1 MLLLKHLPGVVTNF
15 RLLSINHNKMRQNTN
30 VLVSALFAEAQRYV
44 DNATA
49 HPEIQ
54 KKMNALGFSARRILE
69 GSALL
74 DAARAGQIDKHE
86 KYSEQQQVSARLS
99 SDFEQARLRFREHV
113 RIVRFALRHEPAMLA
128 SFNVQRLSFRI
139 EPWLL
144 QAGEF
149 YRVAASHSELLDRH
163 GLSVEEVSQAKAGIE
178 ALSAQRNQRMRC
190 KGDAQEATRLRDT
203 SLKALKRWMSD
214 FRAIARI
221 ALRDSPQ
228 LMEALGMVV
237 KAEKV

>member
-1 MLLLKHLPGVVTNF
+1 MK
-15 RLLSINHNKMRQNTN
+15 QNTN
-30 VLVSALFAEAQRYV
+30 VLVSGLFAEAQRCV

-74 DAARAGQIDKHE
+74 DAARAGQIDKHQ
-86 KYSEQQQVSARLS
+86 KYSERQQLSTRLNR
-99 SDFEQARLRFREHV
+99 DFEQARQRFREHV
-113 RIVRFALRHEPAMLA
+113 RIVRFALRHEPALLA
-128 SFNVQRLSFRI
+128 SFNVQKVSKRV

-144 QAGEF
+144 QAAEF
-149 YRVAASHSELLDRH
+149 YRVAAGHSELLDRH
-163 GLSVEEVSQAKAGIE
+163 GLSAEEVSQAKAGVE

-190 KGDAQEATRLRDT
+190 KGDAEEATRLRNA
-203 SLKALKRWMSD
+203 SMKALKTWMSD
-214 FRAIARI
+214 FRAMARI

-228 LMEALGMVV
+228 LMEALGIVV
-237 KAEKV
+237 PSSSLAR

>member
-1 MLLLKHLPGVVTNF
+1 
-15 RLLSINHNKMRQNTN
+15 MRQNTN

-86 KYSEQQQVSARLS
+86 KYSERQLLS
-99 SDFEQARLRFREHV
+99 ERIQADYQQARQLFDEHV
-113 RIVRFALRHEPAMLA
+113 KIVRFAFRHEPALLQ
-128 SFNVQRLSFRI
+128 SFNVQRVSKRV
-139 EPWLL
+139 ESWLL
-144 QAGEF
+144 QASEF
-149 YRVAASHSELLDRH
+149 YRIAARH
-163 GLSVEEVSQAKAGIE
+163 REVLGASGLSEAEVSQGTASIE
-178 ALSAQRNQRMRC
+178 AINTVRNQRMRC
-190 KGDAQEATRLRDT
+190 KGDAEEATRLRNASMKD
-203 SLKALKRWMSD
+203 LKRWMSD

-237 KAEKV
+237 KAKV

>member
-1 MLLLKHLPGVVTNF
+1 
-15 RLLSINHNKMRQNTN
+15 MRQNTN

-69 GSALL
+69 GSTLL

-86 KYSEQQQVSARLS
+86 KYSERQQLS
-99 SDFEQARLRFREHV
+99 ERVKTDFQQARQLFEEHV
-113 RIVRFALRHEPAMLA
+113 RIIRFAFRHEPALLQ
-128 SFNVQRLSFRI
+128 SFNVQRVSRRI
-139 EPWLL
+139 ESWLL
-144 QAGEF
+144 QASEC
-149 YRVAASHSELLDRH
+149 YRMAARH
-163 GLSVEEVSQAKAGIE
+163 QEVLEASGLSAAEVGQAAAGIE
-178 ALSAQRNQRMRC
+178 AIMTMRNQRMRC
-190 KGDAQEATRLRDT
+190 KGDAEEATRLRNA
-203 SLKALKRWMSD
+203 SMKALKLWMRD
-214 FRAIARI
+214 FRVIARI
-221 ALRDSPQ
+221 ALRESPQ

>member
-1 MLLLKHLPGVVTNF
+1 
-15 RLLSINHNKMRQNTN
+15 MRQNTN

-86 KYSEQQQVSARLS
+86 KYSERQLLSERIQADYQHARQLF
-99 SDFEQARLRFREHV
+99 DEHV
-113 RIVRFALRHEPAMLA
+113 KIVRFAFRHEPALLQ
-128 SFNVQRLSFRI
+128 SFNVQRVSKRV
-139 EPWLL
+139 ESWLL
-144 QAGEF
+144 QASEF
-149 YRVAASHSELLDRH
+149 YRIAARH
-163 GLSVEEVSQAKAGIE
+163 REVLGASGLSEAEVSQGTASIE
-178 ALSAQRNQRMRC
+178 AINTVRNQRMRC
-190 KGDAQEATRLRDT
+190 KGDAEEATRLRNASMKD
-203 SLKALKRWMSD
+203 LKRWMSD

-237 KAEKV
+237 KAKV